1 MHKSNKIQCYSM
13 ALKKCIKEINFR
25 GSKKARKQLKFP
37 KITRT
42 TSPQIFVKK
51 KRKMICKTVEWI
63 CVCLY
68 LRRLA
73 LAFASAS
80 CPSLHSSAN
89 SNLDTFACA
98 IDVRVS
104 LTHNIWL
111 APHGP
116 RRATDRV
123 IWFSDLKEFWGRA
136 HKVEINQRNEMKRN
150 GKKNIRKFCFC

>member
-1 MHKSNKIQCYSM
+1 MKYF
-13 ALKKCIKEINFR
+13 CI
-25 GSKKARKQLKFP
+25 
-37 KITRT
+37 
-42 TSPQIFVKK
+42 
-51 KRKMICKTVEWI
+51 KTVE
-63 CVCLY
+63 CEFVCLY
-68 LRRLA
+68 LRRLV

-116 RRATDRV
+116 RRATDND
-123 IWFSDLKEFWGRA
+123 FSLVQVCVCVCLREGPRA
-136 HKVEINQRNEMKRN
+136 IINNTMK
-150 GKKNIRKFCFC
+150 

>member
-1 MHKSNKIQCYSM
+1 MN
-13 ALKKCIKEINFR
+13 
-25 GSKKARKQLKFP
+25 
-37 KITRT
+37 
-42 TSPQIFVKK
+42 V
-51 KRKMICKTVEWI
+51 CKI

-89 SNLDTFACA
+89 SNLDTFAYA

-116 RRATDRV
+116 MHATDIWFV
-123 IWFSDLKEFWGRA
+123 IWFDFGFEMFGFCFVSGAAR
-136 HKVEINQRNEMKRN
+136 KVE
-150 GKKNIRKFCFC
+150 KNKLQ